1 MSEAIRDLVQGVV
14 DGSLSDD
21 ELTDWLRGVYDE
33 GLAEPEII
41 ALTEAMRDSGDVLEW
56 SPDIS
61 ELIVDKH
68 STGGV
73 GDKVSLVLAPALAAC
88 GLRVP
93 MISGRGLGHTGGT
106 LDKLESIPGFRVEIS
121 TDELRGQVNRIGVAM
136 VGQSDALVPADCR
149 MYALRDVTGTV
160 ASIPLI
166 TSSIV
171 SKKAAEGLSALVLD
185 VKFGR
190 AAFMVERERA
200 EELARSMVD
209 AANGMGIHTTAVLT
223 SMEHPLG
230 CAIGNSLEVLES
242 VESLCGS
249 GPEDLEELVC
259 VQGGIL
265 LHATGLAE
273 DAQTGA
279 VMIHDSLQDG
289 SAFERF
295 RLMVEAQGGDAS
307 ILDSDASLMRGLGL
321 MDPNLN
327 TTELSVG
334 ESGWVEGID
343 AMAIARV
350 CLGLGA
356 GRARLG
362 DSVDRAVGV
371 ILEAQ
376 IGDRLEEGEPWMVL
390 YHRNEVDRATLEGL
404 LGSITLSDE
413 EVRPKSRIE
422 KVFECD

>member
-1 MSEAIRDLVQGVV
+1 MSEAIQDLVQGVV

-33 GLAEPEII
+33 GLTESETI
-41 ALTEAMRDSGDVLEW
+41 ALTEAMRDSGEILEW
-56 SPDIS
+56 DSEIS
-61 ELIVDKH
+61 KLIVDKH

-88 GLRVP
+88 GLMVP

-106 LDKLESIPGFRVEIS
+106 LDKLESIPGLRVEMSSEGI
-121 TDELRGQVNRIGVAM
+121 RQQVESIGVAM
-136 VGQSDALVPADCR
+136 VGQSDALVPADRR

-166 TSSIV
+166 TSSIL
-171 SKKAAEGLSALVLD
+171 SKKAAEGLSAMVLD

-190 AAFMVERERA
+190 AAFMVEREQA
-200 EELARSMVD
+200 VELARSMVG
-209 AANGMGIHTTAVLT
+209 AANGMGIRTTAVLT
-223 SMEHPLG
+223 SMQHPLG
-230 CAIGNSLEVLES
+230 CAIGNSLEIFES
-242 VESLCGS
+242 VETLCGS

-259 VQGGIL
+259 VQGGLL
-265 LHATGLAE
+265 LHATGLVE
-273 DAQTGA
+273 DPQTGA

-295 RLMVEAQGGDAS
+295 RLLVEAQGGDVS
-307 ILDSDASLMRGLGL
+307 IFDSDASLMRGLGL
-321 MDPNLN
+321 MDSNLN

-334 ESGWVEGID
+334 TTGWVEDID

-350 CLGLGA
+350 CSGLGA

-362 DSVDRAVGV
+362 DSVDRAVGA
-371 ILEAQ
+371 ILEVQ
-376 IGDRLEEGEPWMVL
+376 VGDYLEKGEPWMVL
-390 YHRNEVDRATLEGL
+390 YHRDEVDRGTIEEM
-404 LGSITLSDE
+404 LGSITLSEE
-413 EVRPKSRIE
+413 EVEVGSRIE
-422 KVFECD
+422 EMFD

>member
-56 SPDIS
+56 GPDIS

-209 AANGMGIHTTAVLT
+209 AANGMGIRTTAVLT

-242 VESLCGS
+242 VETLCGS

-265 LHATGLAE
+265 LHATSLAE

-295 RLMVEAQGGDAS
+295 RLMVKAQGGDAS

-356 GRARLG
+356 GRIRLG

-376 IGDRLEEGEPWMVL
+376 VGDRLEEGEPWMVL
-390 YHRNEVDRATLEGL
+390 YHRNEVDRSTLEGL
-404 LGSITLSDE
+404 LDSITLSNE
-413 EVRPKSRIE
+413 EIRPESRIAE
-422 KVFECD
+422 VFE

>member
-88 GLRVP
+88 GLMVP

-106 LDKLESIPGFRVEIS
+106 LDKLESIPGLRVEMNSEGI
-121 TDELRGQVNRIGVAM
+121 RQQVESIGVAM
-136 VGQSDALVPADCR
+136 VGQSDDLVPADQR
-149 MYALRDVTGTV
+149 MYALRDVTETV

-166 TSSIV
+166 TSSIL
-171 SKKAAEGLSALVLD
+171 SKKAAEGLSAMVLD

-190 AAFMVERERA
+190 AAFMVERA
-200 EELARSMVD
+200 QAVELARSMVD
-209 AANGMGIHTTAVLT
+209 VANGMGIRTTAVLT
-223 SMEHPLG
+223 SMQHPLG
-230 CAIGNSLEVLES
+230 CAIGNSLEIFES
-242 VESLCGS
+242 VETLCGS

-259 VQGGIL
+259 VQGGLL
-265 LHATGLAE
+265 LHATGLVE
-273 DAQTGA
+273 DPQTGA

-295 RLMVEAQGGDAS
+295 RLLVEAQGGDVS
-307 ILDSDASLMRGLGL
+307 IFDSDASLMRGLGL
-321 MDPNLN
+321 MDSNLN

-334 ESGWVEGID
+334 TTGWVEDID

-350 CLGLGA
+350 CSGLGA

-362 DSVDRAVGV
+362 DSVDRAVGA
-371 ILEAQ
+371 ILEVQ
-376 IGDRLEEGEPWMVL
+376 VGDYLEKGEPWMVL
-390 YHRNEVDRATLEGL
+390 YHRDEVDRGTIEEM

-413 EVRPKSRIE
+413 EVEVGSRIE
-422 KVFECD
+422 EMFD

>member
-41 ALTEAMRDSGDVLEW
+41 VLTEAMRDSGDVLEW

-121 TDELRGQVNRIGVAM
+121 TAELRGQVDRIGVAM

-376 IGDRLEEGEPWMVL
+376 VGDRLEEGEPWMVL
-390 YHRNEVDRATLEGL
+390 YHRNEVDRGTLEGL
-404 LGSITLSDE
+404 LDSITLSDE
-413 EVRPKSRIE
+413 EIRPESRIAE
-422 KVFECD
+422 VFE

>member
-1 MSEAIRDLVQGVV
+1 MSEEIRDLVQGVV

-33 GLAEPEII
+33 GLTESETIT
-41 ALTEAMRDSGDVLEW
+41 LTKVMRDSGDVLEW
-56 SPDIS
+56 GSEIS
-61 ELIVDKH
+61 GHIVDKH

-88 GLRVP
+88 GLSVP

-106 LDKLESIPGFRVEIS
+106 LDKLESIPGFSVEMNAEDI
-121 TDELRGQVNRIGVAM
+121 RKQVESIGVAM
-136 VGQSDALVPADCR
+136 VGQSNALAPADRR
-149 MYALRDVTGTV
+149 MYALRDVTGTI

-190 AAFMVERERA
+190 AAFMVEREQA
-200 EELARSMVD
+200 AELARSMVN

-223 SMEHPLG
+223 SMDHPVG
-230 CAIGNSLEVLES
+230 CAIGNSLEILES
-242 VESLCGS
+242 VETLCGS

-259 VQGGIL
+259 VQGGLL
-265 LHATGLAE
+265 LHATGIAG

-295 RLMVEAQGGDAS
+295 REMVKAQGGDIS
-307 ILDSDASLMRGLGL
+307 IFDSDASLMRGLGL
-321 MDPNLN
+321 MDSDLN

-334 ESGWVEGID
+334 ATGWVEDID

-350 CLGLGA
+350 CLRLGA
-356 GRARLG
+356 GRTQL
-362 DSVDRAVGV
+362 DDPVDHSVGA
-371 ILEAQ
+371 ILEVQ
-376 IGDRLEEGEPWMVL
+376 VGDRLEEGEPWIVL
-390 YHRNEVDRATLEGL
+390 YHRDEVDRATIEGL
-404 LGSITLSDE
+404 LESITLSDE
-413 EVRPKSRIE
+413 EVRSESRIE
-422 KVFECD
+422 GVFD

>member
-56 SPDIS
+56 DPDIS

-121 TDELRGQVNRIGVAM
+121 TDKLRGQVNRIGVAM

-209 AANGMGIHTTAVLT
+209 AANGMGIRTTAVLT

-242 VESLCGS
+242 VETLCGS

-265 LHATGLAE
+265 LHATSLAE

-295 RLMVEAQGGDAS
+295 RLMVKAQGGDAS

-356 GRARLG
+356 GRIRLG

-376 IGDRLEEGEPWMVL
+376 VGDRLEEGEPWMVL
-390 YHRNEVDRATLEGL
+390 YHRNEVDRSTLEGL
-404 LGSITLSDE
+404 LDSITLSNE
-413 EVRPKSRIE
+413 EIRPESRIAE
-422 KVFECD
+422 VFE

>member
-56 SPDIS
+56 GPDIS

-121 TDELRGQVNRIGVAM
+121 TDKLRGQVNTIGVAM
-136 VGQSDALVPADCR
+136 VGQSDSLVPADCR

-190 AAFMVERERA
+190 AAFMVKRERA

-209 AANGMGIHTTAVLT
+209 AANGMGIRTTAVLT

-242 VESLCGS
+242 VETLCGS

-295 RLMVEAQGGDAS
+295 RLMVEAQGGDSS

-356 GRARLG
+356 GRIRLG

-376 IGDRLEEGEPWMVL
+376 VGDRLEEGEPWMVL
-390 YHRNEVDRATLEGL
+390 YHRNEVDRSTLEGL
-404 LGSITLSDE
+404 LDSITLSNE
-413 EVRPKSRIE
+413 EIRPESRIAE
-422 KVFECD
+422 VFE

>member
-21 ELTDWLRGVYDE
+21 ELTDWLRRVYDE

-41 ALTEAMRDSGDVLEW
+41 TLTEAMRDSGDVLEW

-209 AANGMGIHTTAVLT
+209 AANGMGIRTTAVLT

-242 VESLCGS
+242 VETLCGS

-334 ESGWVEGID
+334 EAGWVEGID

-356 GRARLG
+356 GRIRLG
-362 DSVDRAVGV
+362 DSVDHAVGV

-376 IGDRLEEGEPWMVL
+376 VGDRLEEGEPWMVL
-390 YHRNEVDRATLEGL
+390 YHRNEVDRSTLEGL
-404 LGSITLSDE
+404 LDSITLSNE
-413 EVRPKSRIE
+413 EIRPESRIAE
-422 KVFECD
+422 VFE

>member
-56 SPDIS
+56 GPDIS

-209 AANGMGIHTTAVLT
+209 AANGMGIRTTAVLT

-242 VESLCGS
+242 VETLCGS

-265 LHATGLAE
+265 LHATSLAE

-295 RLMVEAQGGDAS
+295 RLMVEAQGGDSS

-356 GRARLG
+356 GRIRLG

-376 IGDRLEEGEPWMVL
+376 VGDRLEEGEPWMVL
-390 YHRNEVDRATLEGL
+390 YHRNEVDRSTLEGL
-404 LGSITLSDE
+404 LDSITLSNE
-413 EVRPKSRIE
+413 EIRPESRIAE
-422 KVFECD
+422 VFE

>member
-209 AANGMGIHTTAVLT
+209 AANGMGIRTTAVLT

-242 VESLCGS
+242 VETLCGS

-356 GRARLG
+356 GRIRLD

-376 IGDRLEEGEPWMVL
+376 VGDRLEEGEPWMVL
-390 YHRNEVDRATLEGL
+390 YHRNEVDRSTLEGL
-404 LGSITLSDE
+404 LDSITLSNE
-413 EVRPKSRIE
+413 EIRPESRIAE
-422 KVFECD
+422 VFE

>member
-209 AANGMGIHTTAVLT
+209 AANGMGIRTTAVLT

-242 VESLCGS
+242 VETLCGS

-265 LHATGLAE
+265 LHATDLAE

-356 GRARLG
+356 GRIRLD

-376 IGDRLEEGEPWMVL
+376 VGDRLEEGEPWMVL
-390 YHRNEVDRATLEGL
+390 YHRNEVDRSTLEGL
-404 LGSITLSDE
+404 LDSITLSNE
-413 EVRPKSRIE
+413 EIRPESRIAE
-422 KVFECD
+422 VFE

>member
-21 ELTDWLRGVYDE
+21 ELTDWLRGVYDG
-33 GLAEPEII
+33 GLTQPETIT
-41 ALTEAMRDSGDVLEW
+41 LTEAMRDSGDVLEW
-56 SPDIS
+56 DPEIS
-61 ELIVDKH
+61 GLIVDKH

-106 LDKLESIPGFRVEIS
+106 LDKLESIPGFRVDVSTAEI
-121 TDELRGQVNRIGVAM
+121 RGQVDRIGVVM
-136 VGQSDALVPADCR
+136 VGQSDVLVPADRR

-185 VKFGR
+185 IKFGR
-190 AAFMVERERA
+190 AAFMAERERA

-209 AANGMGIHTTAVLT
+209 AANGMGIRTTAVLT

-242 VESLCGS
+242 VETLCGN
-249 GPEDLEELVC
+249 GPEDLEELIC

-265 LHATGLAE
+265 LHTTGLAE
-273 DAQTGA
+273 DARTGA

-321 MDPNLN
+321 MDPDLN
-327 TTELSVG
+327 NTELSVG
-334 ESGWVEGID
+334 GAGWVKDID

-376 IGDRLEEGEPWMVL
+376 VGDRLEEGEPWMVL
-390 YHRNEVDRATLEGL
+390 YHRNEVDRATLEEL
-404 LGSITLSDE
+404 LDSITLSDE
-413 EVRPKSRIE
+413 EVRPESRIGV
-422 KVFECD
+422 VFK

>member
-56 SPDIS
+56 GPDIS

-121 TDELRGQVNRIGVAM
+121 TAELRGQVNRIGVAM

-209 AANGMGIHTTAVLT
+209 AANGMGIRTTAVLT

-242 VESLCGS
+242 VETLCGS

-356 GRARLG
+356 GRIRLG

-376 IGDRLEEGEPWMVL
+376 VGDRLEEGEPWMVL
-390 YHRNEVDRATLEGL
+390 YHRNEVDRSTLEGL
-404 LGSITLSDE
+404 LDSITLSNE
-413 EVRPKSRIE
+413 EIRPESRIAE
-422 KVFECD
+422 VFE

>member
-56 SPDIS
+56 GPDIS

-121 TDELRGQVNRIGVAM
+121 TAELRGQVDRIGVAM

-190 AAFMVERERA
+190 AAFMDERERA

-209 AANGMGIHTTAVLT
+209 AANGMGIRTTAVLT

-376 IGDRLEEGEPWMVL
+376 VGDRLEEGEPWMVL
-390 YHRNEVDRATLEGL
+390 YHRNEVDRSTLEGL
-404 LGSITLSDE
+404 LDSITLSNE
-413 EVRPKSRIE
+413 EIRPESRIAE
-422 KVFECD
+422 VFE

>member
-33 GLAEPEII
+33 GLTESETI
-41 ALTEAMRDSGDVLEW
+41 ALTEAMRDSGEILEW
-56 SPDIS
+56 DSEIS
-61 ELIVDKH
+61 KLIVDKH

-88 GLRVP
+88 GLMVP

-106 LDKLESIPGFRVEIS
+106 LDKLESIPGLRVEMSSEGI
-121 TDELRGQVNRIGVAM
+121 RQQVESIGVAM
-136 VGQSDALVPADCR
+136 VGQSDALVPADRR

-166 TSSIV
+166 TSSIL
-171 SKKAAEGLSALVLD
+171 SKKAAEGLSAMVLD

-200 EELARSMVD
+200 VKLARSMVD
-209 AANGMGIHTTAVLT
+209 VANGMGIHTTAVLT
-223 SMEHPLG
+223 SMQHPLG

-242 VESLCGS
+242 VEALCGS

-259 VQGGIL
+259 VQGGLL

-273 DAQTGA
+273 DPRAGA

-295 RLMVEAQGGDAS
+295 RLLVDAQGGDVS
-307 ILDSDASLMRGLGL
+307 IFDSDTSLMRGLGL
-321 MDPNLN
+321 MDQSLN

-334 ESGWVEGID
+334 ATGWVVDID

-350 CLGLGA
+350 CSGLGS

-362 DSVDRAVGV
+362 DSIDRAVGA
-371 ILEAQ
+371 ILEVQ
-376 IGDRLEEGEPWMVL
+376 VGDYLDKGEPWIVL
-390 YHRNEVDRATLEGL
+390 YHRDEVDRDTIEGL
-404 LGSITLSDE
+404 LDSITLSDE
-413 EVRPKSRIE
+413 EVGAESRIE
-422 KVFECD
+422 GMFN